1 MVLLQKASNH
11 QMGRLSK
18 KSQRQLQQHGNWRG
32 FAKSSSLSPLS
43 NPTALRVRRMFK
55 TAVVLLSLLWASLL
69 LVSWSGGEQGQQLT
83 QTAIAAQPD
92 L

>member
-1 MVLLQKASNH
+1 
-11 QMGRLSK
+11 
-18 KSQRQLQQHGNWRG
+18 
-32 FAKSSSLSPLS
+32 
-43 NPTALRVRRMFK
+43 MFK

>member
-1 MVLLQKASNH
+1 
-11 QMGRLSK
+11 
-18 KSQRQLQQHGNWRG
+18 
-32 FAKSSSLSPLS
+32 
-43 NPTALRVRRMFK
+43 
-55 TAVVLLSLLWASLL
+55 L